1 MPAPKEE
8 TMNLVVRKM
17 IPASRE
23 EVFSAWTDPKS
34 IRQWMCPGDITEAE
48 AQLDVRV
55 GGAYRI
61 IMKGKDKNHHHSGVY
76 QVVDRPAR
84 LVFTWNT
91 AGTGNQEILAANQE
105 TLVTVELH
113 ARGESTELVLT
124 HERFPTSEARD
135 RYQGGWSTIADKLA
149 AQFAKK

>member
-1 MPAPKEE
+1 MPAPREE
-8 TMNLVVRKM
+8 TTKLVVRKM

-55 GGAYRI
+55 GGTYRI
-61 IMKGKDKNHHHSGVY
+61 IMKGKDKNHHHTGVY
-76 QVVDRPAR
+76 KVVDRPAR
-84 LVFTWNT
+84 LVFTWTT
-91 AGTGNQEILAANQE
+91 AGTSNQEIIAGNQE

-113 ARGESTELVLT
+113 ERGDGTELVLT

-135 RYQGGWSTIADKLA
+135 RYQGGWSQIADKLA
-149 AQFAKK
+149 ACFAKK